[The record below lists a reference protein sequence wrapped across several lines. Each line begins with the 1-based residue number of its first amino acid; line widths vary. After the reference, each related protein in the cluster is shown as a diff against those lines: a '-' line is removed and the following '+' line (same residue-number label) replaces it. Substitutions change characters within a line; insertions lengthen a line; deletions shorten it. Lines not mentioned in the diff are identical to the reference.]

1 MKLKTGLVV
10 AVTFLFVFL
19 TYLTT
24 IDKKVYYLALG
35 DYEAIGLTNQGE
47 ITYGYTDYV
56 KDILKEK
63 KKLEKY
69 INGYAKDDAR
79 ITDLINDINNNKKI
93 MISSKEQTIKNALI
107 KADLVTLS
115 IGMNDLFYKIGMN
128 PNFET
133 LNYNELYYH
142 VDEMMEDM
150 DKLFEKVR
158 EYCKEDILVTSFYNP
173 MIHSNEELD
182 NVFVYANGRL
192 KELVDQYHMTYVNV
206 YKEFQTHE
214 HYLSQSFS
222 IYPSK
227 EGYEMM
233 SKKVEEAMNGT
244 LLKR

>member
-10 AVTFLFVFL
+10 AVTFLIVFL

-35 DYEAIGLTNQGE
+35 DYEVIGLTNQGE

-56 KDILKEK
+56 KNLLKEK

-79 ITDLINDINNNKKI
+79 VTDLINDIQNNKKI

-115 IGMNDLFYKIGMN
+115 IGMNDLFYKIGVN

-150 DKLFEKVR
+150 EQLFKKLR

-173 MIHSNEELD
+173 IVNSNEALD
-182 NVFVYANGRL
+182 NVFTYANGRL
-192 KELVDQYHMTYVNV
+192 KELVEQYDMTYVNI
-206 YKEFQTHE
+206 YQEFQNHE
-214 HYLSQSFS
+214 NYLSHSLS

-233 SKKVEEAMNGT
+233 SQKIEAAMNQT
-244 LLKR
+244 LLKH